1 MHTEYLACFT
11 NLFNNQKSVKTVH
24 NSLVLH
30 TIIVINRDGSLRR
43 AKAKIRLDVYATGDE
58 QQSGAPMQAP
68 PASERFKLR
77 RTKP

>member
-43 AKAKIRLDVYATGDE
+43 AKAKIRLDVYATGD
-58 QQSGAPMQAP
+58 GVN
-68 PASERFKLR
+68 RY
-77 RTKP
+77 RTGLTIILLKI